1 MLYIFILHSMNK
13 LIITANPS
21 TQGFTHKIADTL
33 AKLSTDK
40 GDKIEIINLYTTPLR
55 QNFLTYEDK
64 KEQPKDPITSKIQ
77 EKILRA
83 DELVFIFPIWWGDA
97 PAIMKNFLDCNFSA
111 GFAFKYVKWWK
122 AIWLLNGKS
131 ARIITTSGAPSF
143 FYKILLHIQLLWKM
157 NRINYCG
164 IKQKS
169 FTVFG
174 NIDRSKTDRNAYLK
188 KIKDLV

>member
-1 MLYIFILHSMNK
+1 MNK

-21 TQGFTHKIADTL
+21 TQWFTHKIADTL
-33 AKLSTDK
+33 ANLSTDK

-55 QNFLTYEDK
+55 QDFLTYEDK
-64 KEQPKDPITSKIQ
+64 KEQPKDPITTKIQ
-77 EKILRA
+77 EKILWA
-83 DELVFIFPIWWGDA
+83 DELVFIFPIWRGDA

-111 GFAFKYVKWWK
+111 GFAFKYVKWGK
-122 AIWLLNGKS
+122 AIWLLHGKS

-143 FYKILLHIQLLWKM
+143 FYKVLLHIQLLWKM

>member
-1 MLYIFILHSMNK
+1 MNK
-13 LIITANPS
+13 LLITANPS
-21 TQGFTHKIADTL
+21 SQWFTHKIADTL

-40 GDKIEIINLYTTPLR
+40 WDNIEILNLYTTPLR
-55 QNFLTYEDK
+55 QDFLSYENK
-64 KEQPKDPITSKIQ
+64 KEQAKDPITSKIQ
-77 EKILRA
+77 EKIIWA

-111 GFAFKYVKWWK
+111 GFAFKYVEWWK
-122 AIWLLNGKS
+122 AIWLLHGKS
-131 ARIITTSGAPSF
+131 ARIIATSGAPSF

-188 KIKDLV
+188 KIKDLI

>member
-1 MLYIFILHSMNK
+1 
-13 LIITANPS
+13 
-21 TQGFTHKIADTL
+21 
-33 AKLSTDK
+33 
-40 GDKIEIINLYTTPLR
+40 
-55 QNFLTYEDK
+55 
-64 KEQPKDPITSKIQ
+64 
-77 EKILRA
+77 
-83 DELVFIFPIWWGDA
+83 
-97 PAIMKNFLDCNFSA
+97 MKNFLDCNFSA
-111 GFAFKYVKWWK
+111 GFAFKYLKWWK

-174 NIDRSKTDRNAYLK
+174 DIDRSKTDRNAYLK